1 MDKSQFKLDSF
12 LNNQQEAFHVARTT
26 INSRDDLQLHHHGF
40 AEVFWIKEGSG
51 IHVVNNEEYPVK
63 KGHLCMIRPTDKHT
77 FRLDKQKESLVI
89 TNIAFYKDSL
99 QSFRQRYFSGSE
111 QYFWSQAKLPFS
123 IELNSK
129 QLNELSAITDRLIG
143 QPRDF
148 LHLDYIM
155 IHIFRLL
162 SSMAGE
168 QSHIPHWLAYALEN
182 YNTPEKFANGIQGFV
197 GLTNRSVDHVN
208 RVLQQHLKQTLT
220 ETVIKARL
228 QYACQQLV
236 MTNSSIKSICFDC
249 GFESLS
255 YFYRIFSKHVGQTP
269 SQYRKKNHKVI

>member
-51 IHVVNNEEYPVK
+51 IHVVNNGEYPVK
-63 KGHLCMIRPTDKHT
+63 KGHLCMIRPMDKHT

-99 QSFRQRYFSGSE
+99 QSFRERYFADSK

-148 LHLDYIM
+148 
-155 IHIFRLL
+155 R
-162 SSMAGE
+162 E

-255 YFYRIFSKHVGQTP
+255 YFYRIFSKHVGQT
-269 SQYRKKNHKVI
+269 QQGIQLFLCQTGAD